1 MRIAI
6 GKSRK
11 SVNWKT
17 ADLSWD
23 DLCTKLSQTK
33 RTNETIREYNAMPK
47 DEQDKI
53 KDVGGFVGG
62 ALNGERRLRGNVVS
76 RSLITLDADYA
87 EPHTWTNISSLLPYE
102 MCVYSTHKHTDAKP
116 RLRIVLPM
124 TREVSAEEYE
134 PISRMIA
141 DEMGIDAFDV
151 TTHDVGR
158 LFYWPSTSADA
169 PFLYER
175 VEGKWVDPDEVL
187 GRYTDW
193 RDAKTWPLG
202 SREGEVWRG
211 DAKKQGDPTAKPG
224 AVGLFCRTYD
234 VPEAIDAFLS
244 DVYEECD
251 EQSGYTRYTYVG
263 GSTSGGA
270 VLYDGDG
277 DSFLYSHHATD
288 PAGGVLCNAFDLVR
302 LHLFGDKDSG
312 EDVRGREVT
321 KLESYKAMC
330 DLVNADKRCKL
341 TMLDE
346 MRGEMQEDYGSWDY
360 SDADCDDLI
369 GEGGACDTSWVE
381 ELTIDPKTK
390 GFECSIP
397 NIVLVL
403 ENDPAVRGVVAYN
416 EFTGRKVL
424 RRDAPWR
431 RLEPEER
438 GSGSMWRDSDDSN
451 LRAFFE
457 KYYKMV
463 SRDKIR
469 DASNIVMVKNAYHPV
484 RAYLERLEWDGEER
498 AENVL
503 VQYLGA
509 DDSAYVR
516 AVTRTWLLAAVARVY
531 QPGIKFD
538 NVLLMV
544 GPQGIGKSTLGSRL
558 GGPWFSDTFSTV
570 QGKEAFEQ
578 LRGGWIV
585 EVAELAATRKAEAE
599 NVKHFISKSEDT
611 YRPAYAENIVSFPR
625 QCVFYG
631 TSNEDNIL
639 RDSTGNRRF
648 WTVAVRG
655 CAASAGEVD
664 KVGGDTE
671 SGEKVFAAL
680 TKDVVD
686 QIWAE
691 VVTRWKNGDRLLHL
705 PADMTEQLLEH
716 QEQFIERDPMLGAI
730 EEYLNTPIPR
740 DWESKTMED
749 RRAYFQGTDF
759 GARAV
764 AEKDS
769 VRRDFVCVRELA
781 YEMDLCKGG
790 FPEQPMSRRLAGLI
804 RCLPD
809 WKNAST
815 RRCGPYGAQK
825 CFKRVE
831 RVKVEKG
838 SL

>member
-11 SVNWKT
+11 SVNWTNKDIEWD
-17 ADLSWD
+17 ALCEQLS
-23 DLCTKLSQTK
+23 KTK

-62 ALNGERRLRGNVVS
+62 ALKGERRLRGNVVS

-87 EPHTWTNISSLLPYE
+87 LPNTWDTISSLLPYE
-102 MCVYSTHKHTDAKP
+102 MVAYSTHKHTEVHP

-124 TREVSAEEYE
+124 TREVTPEEYE
-134 PISRMIA
+134 PISRLIA
-141 DEMGIDAFDV
+141 DEMGIDVFDV

-158 LFYWPSTSADA
+158 LFYWPSTPADA

-175 VEGKWVDPDEVL
+175 VRGSWVDPDEVL
-187 GRYTDW
+187 GRYADW

-211 DAKKQGDPTAKPG
+211 DAKKQGDPTTKPG

-234 VPEAIDAFLS
+234 VPEAIECFLS
-244 DVYEECD
+244 DVYDECD

-277 DSFLYSHHATD
+277 GSFLYSHHATD

-312 EDVRGREVT
+312 EDVRGRDVT

-341 TMLDE
+341 QMLDE

-360 SDADCDDLI
+360 SGGDCDELI
-369 GEGGACDTSWVE
+369 GCDGEVDTSWVE

-416 EFTGRKVL
+416 ELTGRKVL

-451 LRAFFE
+451 LRSFFE

-484 RAYLERLEWDGEER
+484 RGYLEKLTWDGVER
-498 AENVL
+498 ADRVL
-503 VQYLGA
+503 IEYLGA
-509 DDSAYVR
+509 EDSPYVR

-538 NVLLMV
+538 NVLMLI
-544 GPQGIGKSTLGSRL
+544 GPQGLGKSTVAARL
-558 GGPWFSDTFSTV
+558 GGPWFTDSFSTV

-578 LRGGWIV
+578 LRGYWIV
-585 EVAELAATRKAEAE
+585 EMAELAATKKADAE
-599 NVKHFISKSEDT
+599 NVKHFITKTDDT

-625 QCVFYG
+625 QCVFFG

-639 RDSTGNRRF
+639 RDATGNRRF
-648 WTVAVRG
+648 WTVAVKG
-655 CAASAGEVD
+655 IVPGDDLASHTASGEQVFALLTQD
-664 KVGGDTE
+664 KVDR
-671 SGEKVFAAL
+671 
-680 TKDVVD
+680 
-686 QIWAE
+686 IWAE
-691 VVTRWKNGDRLLHL
+691 VVSWWKMGVRSLHL
-705 PADMTEQLLEH
+705 PADMTEQLLEN
-716 QEQFIERDPMLGAI
+716 QEQFIERDPIMGAI
-730 EEYLNTPIPR
+730 EEYLNKPLPAAWDTR
-740 DWESKTMED
+740 TKEQ
-749 RRAYFQGTDF
+749 RRAYYAGTDF
-759 GARAV
+759 GSQAV
-764 AEKDS
+764 AEKDG
-769 VRRDFVCVRELA
+769 VQRDIVCVAEMA
-781 YEMDLCKGG
+781 YEMGLAIDMRLSVQ
-790 FPEQPMSRRLAGLI
+790 ESRRYTNILKSMPGWTVAG
-804 RCLPD
+804 
-809 WKNAST
+809 NQ
-815 RRCGPYGAQK
+815 RRGDYGTQK
-825 CFKRVE
+825 SFKRS
-831 RVKVEKG
+831 
-838 SL
+838 SLLTESD